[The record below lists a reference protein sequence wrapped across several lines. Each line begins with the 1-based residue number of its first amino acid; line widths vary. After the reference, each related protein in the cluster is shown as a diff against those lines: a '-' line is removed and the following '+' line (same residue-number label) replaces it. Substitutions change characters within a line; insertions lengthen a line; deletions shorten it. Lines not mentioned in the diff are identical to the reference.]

1 MRIWK
6 DEQDGEI
13 SNEKWKVMERKEERE
28 KRERTDCKNHARSAE
43 LVPFPKMHSVWDV
56 PKNSAHTHTRACAQ
70 TTPQGGLTVMNTE
83 TYTADKMQTHTYR
96 LKTSCCLKLTKC
108 HKLLAFWW
116 QERKTR
122 GYIERQKENRK
133 SHT

>member
-56 PKNSAHTHTRACAQ
+56 PKNSAHTHTRVRTNHSPGWTHCHEHWDIYCRQDADTHIQ
-70 TTPQGGLTVMNTE
+70 TEDIMLSQVN
-83 TYTADKMQTHTYR
+83 
-96 LKTSCCLKLTKC
+96 
-108 HKLLAFWW
+108 
-116 QERKTR
+116 
-122 GYIERQKENRK
+122 
-133 SHT
+133 